1 MCLSEDRVSAAHQAF
16 QNELLK
22 AGLLIATGV
31 PGLYGR
37 SGVFEDVIDRFDRF
51 VTREGADARPEV
63 MRFPQLMGS
72 VHSFAGSD
80 RDHFKLLETK
90 RTGGDWSRD
99 LAATEVMMTPATC
112 YPLYPTATGTLP
124 EGGRTVDM

>member
-16 QNELLK
+16 QNELLA

-51 VTREGADARPEV
+51 VTREGADARPEI
-63 MRFPQLMGS
+63 MRFPPVLNRKDYVRTDHIENFPQLMGS
-72 VHSFAGSD
+72 VHSFAG
-80 RDHFKLLETK
+80 
-90 RTGGDWSRD
+90 TGNWSRTP
-99 LAATEVMMTPATC
+99 AATAGSTGRNPAAAC
-112 YPLYPTATGTLP
+112 ID
-124 EGGRTVDM
+124 VDALRS